1 MIADPR
7 VVNPLTTDFIDHE
20 NPRGSSDD
28 TLTLHTTNGVSNDS
42 RKSSSLSVEI
52 IVHDSSSTG
61 HPSILRDDSTD
72 SDDGILNS

>member
-20 NPRGSSDD
+20 NPSGSSDD
-28 TLTLHTTNGVSNDS
+28 TLALHTTNGVSSDS

-52 IVHDSSSTG
+52 IVHDTSTG